1 MASMASDTDPERRR
15 GQNRRGYWRGGRRR
29 SDWPESVQTPPR
41 CPRCGS
47 PEAKFVEATPQTI
60 FWQCHRC
67 RHDWS
72 TGIDGTPA
80 AG

>member
-1 MASMASDTDPERRR
+1 
-15 GQNRRGYWRGGRRR
+15 
-29 SDWPESVQTPPR
+29 VQTPPR

-47 PEAKFVEATPQTI
+47 PEAKFVEATPETI
-60 FWQCHRC
+60 FWQCHHC